1 MTWKAQNR
9 KSAIKPAL
17 NLVKAG
23 FPLRYKNEQSTIRN
37 ATLLFS
43 VAFLMFFWVSL
54 YAGERYLLEEDGIRI
69 LFESPHEPAARE
81 LAEIYPGVR
90 AELEKVFGWDLN
102 IIPTILLIK
111 DSKQFQQMINSPLTV
126 AFAVPKKDL
135 IVIDYSKM
143 SARPLSL
150 RNIFKHEICH
160 LLLHRHIKS
169 VALPRWLD
177 EGIAQWVSDGVGDII
192 LDQKRSLLNKA
203 AFTGRFIPL
212 GSLARGFPRREHD
225 LILAYEESRSFV
237 DHIIAKFGREGLI
250 EILDHMK
257 KGENVHTAVLRSC
270 SIPLWDLEKGWH
282 SALRKRITWFTY
294 LSYNLYEILF
304 ALAALIT
311 IYAGIRIILR
321 KRRLMKE
328 MEEME

>member
-1 MTWKAQNR
+1 MLLEGMTKKMRNR
-9 KSAIKPAL
+9 KSII
-17 NLVKAG
+17 N
-23 FPLRYKNEQSTIRN
+23 NQQSTIRN
-37 ATLLFS
+37 GLFLFAAA
-43 VAFLMFFWVSL
+43 VLIFFGVSL
-54 YAGERYLLEEDGIRI
+54 YAEERYLLEENGIKV
-69 LFESPHEPAARE
+69 LFKSSHESVARE

-102 IIPTILLIK
+102 ITPSLILIK
-111 DSKQFQQMINSPLTV
+111 DSKQFQQMIRSPLTV
-126 AFAVPKKDL
+126 AFAVPEKDL

-143 SARPLSL
+143 SAHPLNL
-150 RNIFKHEICH
+150 RNIFKHELCH

-203 AFTGRFIPL
+203 AFTGRFITL
-212 GSLARGFPRREHD
+212 GSLVRGFPRREQD

-237 DHIIAKFGREGLI
+237 DHIIGKFGREGVL

-257 KGENVHTAVLRSC
+257 RGENVHAAVLRSC
-270 SIPLWDLEKGWH
+270 SIPLGDLEKGWH
-282 SALRKRITWFTY
+282 SALRKRITWFIY

-304 ALAALIT
+304 AFAALIT
-311 IYAGIRIILR
+311 IYAGIRIILK
-321 KRRLMKE
+321 KRRDMKYE
-328 MEEME
+328 IEEME